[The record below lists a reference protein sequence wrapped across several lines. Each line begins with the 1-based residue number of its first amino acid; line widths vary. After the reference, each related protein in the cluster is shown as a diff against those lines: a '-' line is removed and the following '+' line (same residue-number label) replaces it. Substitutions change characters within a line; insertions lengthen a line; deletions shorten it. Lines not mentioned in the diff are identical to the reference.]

1 MCDQNISFRAGRSCT
16 DRIFALRIIVKK
28 FLELQLNLILCFLDF
43 EGKCLILGAVSPD
56 RKFRILN
63 HACQSSKRMAR
74 HENGGCRKGVCL
86 LSIPILHRNGWLMW
100 VSVANHLIQKVQNL
114 GNKRR

>member
-1 MCDQNISFRAGRSCT
+1 MCDQHISFRAGKSCT

-28 FLELQLNLILCFLDF
+28 LLELQLNLILCFLDF
-43 EGKCLILGAVSPD
+43 EEMCLILSAVSSD

-63 HACQSSKRMAR
+63 HACQSSQRMAR
-74 HENGGCRKGVCL
+74 HENGGCWKGVCL
-86 LSIPILHRNGWLMW
+86 LPILILHRNGWLMW
-100 VSVANHLIQKVQNL
+100 VIVANHSIQKVQNL